1 MARNNPDDER
11 ECYNMDTRAVKFFFL
26 SLDLPNHPLFKEQQ
40 ELSTLPQVALTQLL
54 KKYDGSTLKEE
65 TVKDASGNETTQK
78 VKYVIKQLPR
88 YLFLHV
94 KRFSKNNFF
103 KEKNLT
109 IVNFPI
115 KGLDLTELVSP
126 TPKTSQVYDLIGTTI
141 HMGKAES
148 GAYKVMAVHE
158 PS

>member
-1 MARNNPDDER
+1 M
-11 ECYNMDTRAVKFFFL
+11 
-26 SLDLPNHPLFKEQQ
+26 
-40 ELSTLPQVALTQLL
+40 TQLL
-54 KKYDGSTLKEE
+54 RKYDGSTLKEE
-65 TVKDASGNETTQK
+65 SARDANGNETSVK

-115 KGLDLTELVSP
+115 KGLDLTDLVSP
-126 TPKTSQVYDLIGTTI
+126 
-141 HMGKAES
+141 
-148 GAYKVMAVHE
+148 
-158 PS
+158 

>member
-1 MARNNPDDER
+1 M
-11 ECYNMDTRAVKFFFL
+11 
-26 SLDLPNHPLFKEQQ
+26 
-40 ELSTLPQVALTQLL
+40 
-54 KKYDGSTLKEE
+54 KYS
-65 TVKDASGNETTQK
+65 
-78 VKYVIKQLPR
+78 IKQLPR

-115 KGLDLTELVSP
+115 KNLDLSELVAGSAERH
-126 TPKTSQVYDLIGTTI
+126 VYDLVGTAI

-148 GAYKVMAVHE
+148 GVYKVMAVHE
-158 PS
+158 PSQEWHDIQDLLVNEIMP